1 VIPSR
6 SDFDES
12 ALKSGEGIMTHIRA
26 ALLAVFAAAALPA
39 AAQTPPPATPGAAD
53 AAQVVSV
60 IEHVCIPMIG
70 GAKASTV
77 APALGMRTNRDGD
90 LVMRLEGG
98 KQITVTP
105 PNGANPT
112 LCTLTAVYDTGGD
125 GAVYDALDGWSHA
138 RPVAYEQR
146 RSKETAQ
153 AGDETHITSTW
164 VGAEAAGTEGL
175 VLIQAKRADGRPLS
189 GRGDQATILFSIT
202 PN

>member
-1 VIPSR
+1 VIPSG

-39 AAQTPPPATPGAAD
+39 AAQTPTATPGVAD
-53 AAQVVSV
+53 AAQVISV
-60 IEHVCIPMIG
+60 IDRICIPMIG

-77 APALGMRTNRDGD
+77 APALGLRTNRDGD
-90 LVMRLEGG
+90 LVLRLEGG

-112 LCTLTAVYDTGGD
+112 LCTLTAVYDIGGD
-125 GAVYDALDGWSHA
+125 GAVYDALDSWSRA
-138 RPVAYEQR
+138 RPVPYEQR
-146 RSKETAQ
+146 RAKETAQ
-153 AGDETHITSTW
+153 AGDETHVTSTW